1 MITQLKI
8 ENFKSHKN
16 TDLQLRNLI
25 LLTGVNG
32 CGKTSIIQSLLLM
45 RQSFLKGRLAEGLDL
60 NKPLCSVGIAHDA
73 LYRLAKNGI
82 LSFEFKDESSNIY
95 QLKFNAE
102 HNLNDSFIIKHNYSP
117 NIVPEEL
124 IKLSLFNNDFQY
136 ISASRWGGRS
146 AFPKETY
153 AAETQKQIS
162 LDDGQ
167 GELVAQFLYK
177 YGGDVVPNY
186 TDEVLVSKLHL
197 LDQVIYWEQKVSP
210 RVTIR
215 VESGND
221 NNSYTINYGFEGDE
235 NNKPLENLKAQN
247 IGYGISYTLPVI
259 VALLSAKPGALI
271 ILENPE
277 AHLHPAGQAELAKL
291 MTRVAENGI
300 QVIVETHSDHIING
314 VLVACNQ
321 FEKKMRGINKDK
333 VCIYYMNSKDEQH
346 ATKVQEVKVQ
356 EKGVDYQPEGFFDQ
370 AEKDMYKLFN
380 E

>member
-177 YGGDVVPNY
+177 
-186 TDEVLVSKLHL
+186 
-197 LDQVIYWEQKVSP
+197 
-210 RVTIR
+210 
-215 VESGND
+215 
-221 NNSYTINYGFEGDE
+221 
-235 NNKPLENLKAQN
+235 
-247 IGYGISYTLPVI
+247 
-259 VALLSAKPGALI
+259 
-271 ILENPE
+271 
-277 AHLHPAGQAELAKL
+277 
-291 MTRVAENGI
+291 
-300 QVIVETHSDHIING
+300 
-314 VLVACNQ
+314 
-321 FEKKMRGINKDK
+321 
-333 VCIYYMNSKDEQH
+333 
-346 ATKVQEVKVQ
+346 
-356 EKGVDYQPEGFFDQ
+356 
-370 AEKDMYKLFN
+370 
-380 E
+380 